1 MKKLISL
8 LAAISVVSACS
19 LSAFASEFTINGS
32 ETNKLTATDAA
43 TQTTYEKGENGLY
56 TVDLSSVA
64 GDQDQTTILAVKGN
78 NIAVGSIQY
87 IGQSADK
94 TFSFDLKD
102 NLTEQVNVLAGGSK
116 ISPTLVGNMKPA
128 QTQTGYTISGAVSN
142 FVSQSFIDDE
152 LIPYVEEVFAGDT
165 DAIAQYKADYT
176 KGYATTAR
184 LYNKAAWT
192 DSLGSEYLAYYE
204 SGETVPEALQ
214 VVAVDT
220 TSGEY
225 KFEKVSAGDYVL
237 VLERGGALPYFKYVT
252 VGDSN
257 VAVDTI
263 TLSLGDSL
271 ADYAVDFTDVS
282 NVVLN
287 MDDLGGE
294 LFTPANDVNTDLAI
308 DFTDVSTIISNMT
321 DIWAYGEEAIDDL
334 VQ

>member
-43 TQTTYEKGENGLY
+43 TQTTYEKGDNGLY

-142 FVSQSFIDDE
+142 FVDKTYLDE
-152 LIPYVEEVFAGDT
+152 LSGYVTDLYGEEQVAKYVAG
-165 DAIAQYKADYT
+165 YT
-176 KGYATTAR
+176 TTAY
-184 LYNKAAWT
+184 LIEKTEIEN
-192 DSLGSEYLAYYE
+192 YLAYYTGEADSFSFVKKAEVSSE
-204 SGETVPEALQ
+204 SGTFSMTEVPA
-214 VVAVDT
+214 
-220 TSGEY
+220 GEY
-225 KFEKVSAGDYVL
+225 AIIISRPSALSYMDYITVSN
-237 VLERGGALPYFKYVT
+237 
-252 VGDSN
+252 SN
-257 VAVDTI
+257 I
-263 TLSLGDSL
+263 TLPTIELALGDVKGYI
-271 ADYAVDFTDVS
+271 DWMVDSSDAIQVIQNATDIES
-282 NVVLN
+282 E
-287 MDDLGGE
+287 DFDPAFDISPDLMIDS
-294 LFTPANDVNTDLAI
+294 TDAISIIQNSTDIYSYDTDLI
-308 DFTDVSTIISNMT
+308 ND
-321 DIWAYGEEAIDDL
+321 YL
-334 VQ
+334 

>member
-43 TQTTYEKGENGLY
+43 TQTTYEKGDNGLY

-128 QTQTGYTISGAVSN
+128 QTQTGYTISGAVSDPAVAEADLDN
-142 FVSQSFIDDE
+142 M
-152 LIPYVEEVFAGDT
+152 VED
-165 DAIAQYKADYT
+165 
-176 KGYATTAR
+176 
-184 LYNKAAWT
+184 
-192 DSLGSEYLAYYE
+192 LGEEGVAYFKN
-204 SGETVPEALQ
+204 SWGT
-214 VVAVDT
+214 
-220 TSGEY
+220 
-225 KFEKVSAGDYVL
+225 KVSLVNRVEDNSNIANYMLGYLGEEAEMPTPIATVTADVNTGAYSFKDIAVGNYVL
-237 VLERGGALPYFKYVT
+237 IFERAGALPLLTYVT
-252 VGDSN
+252 VTDSN
-257 VAVDTI
+257 VTVPTKE
-263 TLSLGDSL
+263 LLL
-271 ADYAVDFTDVS
+271 
-282 NVVLN
+282 
-287 MDDLGGE
+287 GE
-294 LFTPANDVNTDLAI
+294 LIQDLSFDGSDIQEILNAQ
-308 DFTDVSTIISNMT
+308 STYGDENYNALLDIVPDWSLDGT
-321 DIWAYGEEAIDDL
+321 DIQLILTNAGASYDDEAFNDALAALD
-334 VQ
+334 